1 MANKQVMVNCYDLT
15 FDGKGVVK
23 YQDKIGFI
31 DNLLPEE
38 ELIEITYKKRK
49 IVSRLY
55 INDSLSL
62 FRHDNKKT
70 VSQNFVTRFF
80 TIKIS

>member
-1 MANKQVMVNCYDLT
+1 MANKQATVNCYDLT

-38 ELIEITYKKRK
+38 EALIEITYKKER
-49 IVSRLY
+49 
-55 INDSLSL
+55 
-62 FRHDNKKT
+62 
-70 VSQNFVTRFF
+70 
-80 TIKIS
+80 

>member
-38 ELIEITYKKRK
+38 ELIEIT
-49 IVSRLY
+49 
-55 INDSLSL
+55 
-62 FRHDNKKT
+62 
-70 VSQNFVTRFF
+70 
-80 TIKIS
+80 

>member
-1 MANKQVMVNCYDLT
+1 MANKQVTVNCYDLT

-38 ELIEITYKKRK
+38 EALIEITYEKK
-49 IVSRLY
+49 
-55 INDSLSL
+55 DSFFGKVIS
-62 FRHDNKKT
+62 KKQ
-70 VSQNFVTRFF
+70 SKKLR
-80 TIKIS
+80 

>member
-1 MANKQVMVNCYDLT
+1 MANKQITVNCYDLT

-23 YQDKIGFI
+23 YQDKIGFV
-31 DNLLPEE
+31 DNLLPKEA
-38 ELIEITYKKRK
+38 LIEITYKKK

-55 INDSLSL
+55 INESLSL
-62 FRHDNKKT
+62 FKHVNKKT

>member
-23 YQDKIGFI
+23 YQDKISFI

-38 ELIEITYKKRK
+38 ELIEITYKKER
-49 IVSRLY
+49 
-55 INDSLSL
+55 
-62 FRHDNKKT
+62 
-70 VSQNFVTRFF
+70 
-80 TIKIS
+80 